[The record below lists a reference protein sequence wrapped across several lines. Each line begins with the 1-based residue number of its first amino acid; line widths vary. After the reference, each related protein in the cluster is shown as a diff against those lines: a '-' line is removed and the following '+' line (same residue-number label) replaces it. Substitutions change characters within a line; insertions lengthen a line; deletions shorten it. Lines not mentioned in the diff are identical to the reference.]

1 MKIWG
6 YLINRYQRLSRMEEE
21 RKVMIL
27 NHLGFL
33 QCPSR
38 DRCYYRDECVDNQ
51 LVQILEGL
59 GGR

>member
-1 MKIWG
+1 M
-6 YLINRYQRLSRMEEE
+6 RAEEE

-38 DRCYYRDECVDNQ
+38 DRCYYREACVDNQ
-51 LVQILEGL
+51 LVQLL
-59 GGR
+59 AAQSAR